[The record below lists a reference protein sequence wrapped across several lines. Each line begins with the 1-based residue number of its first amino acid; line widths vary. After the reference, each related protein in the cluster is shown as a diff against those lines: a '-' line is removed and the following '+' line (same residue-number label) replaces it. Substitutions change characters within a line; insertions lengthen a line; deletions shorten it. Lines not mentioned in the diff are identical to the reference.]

1 MLTLNI
7 LSIYWNYLS
16 SDIINFVSQAKRVP
30 SIYHFLYS
38 SFAVNVLF
46 EFKSIKLKS
55 YNDFSHMLESCN
67 QFQLY
72 VCMLIIIILI
82 KNPPPRRMFRNH
94 SDFLDKCACL
104 CVCVSFPDFICVH
117 VVSSIFTTDL
127 PMNRLLIF
135 DLYMLGL
142 INRNLN
148 SIICVYSSFYSYLH
162 YFGSD
167 FICLSF
173 KPAKYLH
180 LNWQVCPFK
189 RCEATIIL
197 HYGVCWKCF

>member
-46 EFKSIKLKS
+46 KFKSIKLKS

-82 KNPPPRRMFRNH
+82 KIPHPGDCSETKVISWTSARV
-94 SDFLDKCACL
+94 
-104 CVCVSFPDFICVH
+104 CVCVSVF
-117 VVSSIFTTDL
+117 
-127 PMNRLLIF
+127 LISYV
-135 DLYMLGL
+135 YMLCPVFL
-142 INRNLN
+142 LQ
-148 SIICVYSSFYSYLH
+148 IC
-162 YFGSD
+162 
-167 FICLSF
+167 
-173 KPAKYLH
+173 
-180 LNWQVCPFK
+180 Q
-189 RCEATIIL
+189 
-197 HYGVCWKCF
+197 